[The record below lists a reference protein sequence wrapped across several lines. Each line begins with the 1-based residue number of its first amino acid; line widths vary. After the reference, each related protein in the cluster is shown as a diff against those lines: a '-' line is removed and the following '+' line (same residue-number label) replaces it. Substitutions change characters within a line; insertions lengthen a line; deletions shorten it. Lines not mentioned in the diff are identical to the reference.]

1 MREGAC
7 IGVATMP
14 QPWTLRLILV
24 FIPDVRENKMTSENQ
39 ERSMPKK
46 LPTADG
52 KRKAGAAAAAAH
64 QRPRKTAR

>member
-1 MREGAC
+1 M
-7 IGVATMP
+7 
-14 QPWTLRLILV
+14 ILV